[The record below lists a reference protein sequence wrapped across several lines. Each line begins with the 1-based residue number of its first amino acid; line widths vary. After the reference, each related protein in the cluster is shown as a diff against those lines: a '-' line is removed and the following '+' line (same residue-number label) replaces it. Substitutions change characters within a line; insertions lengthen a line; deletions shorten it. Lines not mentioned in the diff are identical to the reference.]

1 MSFLTPLFWLG
12 LAAAAVPI
20 VVHLV
25 RRSRAP
31 RVEFPSLMF
40 VRRVPQRTVRRRHLR
55 NILLLILRLL
65 ALLLLVLAFVRPYFE
80 SGGAGAGDRR
90 LAEVILLDRSFSMRF
105 DNRFARGVAKAQSII
120 GNGAG
125 DVSNVSRG
133 LILFDDGYQVASR
146 PSSNVVELNAR
157 LGEVAAGYRATDYA
171 QALAAAEALLRDF
184 PAAEKRIHLVTDFQ
198 ATAATRLMSTLA
210 SGMAANVPFGYR
222 PGRGITIVPVD
233 IGSREGANLAI
244 TGLNAVPV
252 IYQPKYTDR
261 VAARIENFG
270 ADAVEGVRVELRLN
284 DRTVEKRVVRI
295 AARNAATVEFTGF
308 NLNEGQNLCQIV
320 VEGDN
325 FPADNSFVFSLRRAV
340 KSKALIIETASRN
353 QSESFYL
360 RNALATGQNNP
371 FEVEVKS
378 SGGVNPAELTAY
390 RLIVINDATISPAL
404 ASEILRQ
411 VTGGTGLIVAAGAH
425 TEANGFNRAFEQ
437 ALRVRLEGPAE
448 LRGGYV
454 VLSEIKSDH
463 AIFEPFQES
472 GRPPSAKMYGY
483 RRVAASEQAVVLARY
498 EDGAAA
504 LIESASGRGKILLL
518 TTTLDGSW
526 TDLPLKPS
534 YLPLIRQMTRY
545 LVEGELPAWHLVGQ
559 PVPLRRTTD
568 GQPPLIDTP
577 GGVRLPASGNTRN
590 DGEVLTPLEPGFYR
604 LRYPEGSELMAVNI
618 PGRESDLARIEVPA
632 LMADLGAGGEQS
644 GTATTPAT
652 GTESEAGKTGEDI
665 ESRQRI
671 WFYLLIAA
679 LLLFITEGIIARR
692 IRLAK
697 VIN

>member
-80 SGGAGAGDRR
+80 SGGAGLGDRR

-105 DNRFARGVAKAQSII
+105 DNRFERGVAKARSII

-133 LILFDDGYQVASR
+133 LVLFDDGYQVASR
-146 PSSNVVELNAR
+146 PTSNVVELNAR

-198 ATAATRLMSTLA
+198 ATAATGLVT
-210 SGMAANVPFGYR
+210 GTAANVPFGYR

-270 ADAVEGVRVELRLN
+270 PEAADGVRVELRLN

-295 AARNAATVEFTGF
+295 AARDAATVEFTGF

-340 KSKALIIETASRN
+340 KSKALIIETSSRN

-360 RNALATGQNNP
+360 RNALTTGENNP

-378 SGGVNPAELTAY
+378 SGGVNPGELAAY

-411 VTGGTGLIVAAGAH
+411 VNGGMGLIVAAGAH

-454 VLSEIKSDH
+454 VLSEIKPDH

-483 RRVAASEQAVVLARY
+483 RRVVASEQAVVLARY

-559 PVPLRRTTD
+559 PVPLRRTTE

-577 GGVRLPASGNTRN
+577 GGVRLPASGNRRN
-590 DGEVLTPLEPGFYR
+590 DDEVLTPLEPGFYR
-604 LRYPEGSELMAVNI
+604 LRYPESSELLAVNI
-618 PGRESDLARIEVPA
+618 PGRESDLARIEAPT
-632 LMADLGAGGEQS
+632 LMADLGAATSGGEQS

-652 GTESEAGKTGEDI
+652 GMESEAGKPTGEDI